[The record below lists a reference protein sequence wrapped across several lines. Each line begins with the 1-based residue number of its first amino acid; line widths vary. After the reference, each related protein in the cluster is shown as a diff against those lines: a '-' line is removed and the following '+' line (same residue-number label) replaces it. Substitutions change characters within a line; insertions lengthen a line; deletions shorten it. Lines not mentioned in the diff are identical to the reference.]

1 MIEYIAGILTL
12 PPNLL
17 LAMLFVWAIVVGAS
31 LMVYRDARR
40 HHIGP
45 GPGQEALSPG
55 ARAALVLWFNVWTLA
70 IYIME
75 RKKLIE
81 CAARH
86 PSNKS
91 GITTYVVSLV
101 LYTAVFPILAL
112 L

>member
-12 PPNLL
+12 PPKLL
-17 LAMLFVWAIVVGAS
+17 FPMLFVWAIVVGAS
-31 LMVYRDARR
+31 LIVYHDARR

-45 GPGQEALSPG
+45 APGQVALTPG

-70 IYIME
+70 IYMME

-81 CAARH
+81 RAAGH
-86 PSNKS
+86 PSNET
-91 GITTYVVSLV
+91 GLIVYVVWLV
-101 LYTAVFPILAL
+101 PYTAVFPIIAL